1 MATSMTDSYT
11 FCRFVEGGGTIL
23 MNSANA
29 FARSSGGGLSS
40 GVKQTSSGGLE
51 KTSSA
56 PRRYAGGAGRPALS
70 HASDPMSP
78 SSPPKGLRSHRPR
91 MTTSHFDGHHHQ
103 DAAAAAG
110 AAAIAA
116 LMREKNLAG
125 LNKAAKMIQDRFR

>member
-1 MATSMTDSYT
+1 MTDSYT

-29 FARSSGGGLSS
+29 FARSSSGLSS
-40 GVKQTSSGGLE
+40 SGVTKTSSGGLE

-56 PRRYAGGAGRPALS
+56 PRRYAGQPALS

-78 SSPPKGLRSHRPR
+78 SSPPKALLRSHRPR
-91 MTTSHFDGHHHQ
+91 MTTSHFDGHHQ